1 MLPVYTQIK
10 DDLKTNLF
18 SHFTGLGIQHMPLI
32 TSHDPDIKQES
43 ESICSLGQEIK
54 QEFQPS
60 LDQTFELKQEC
71 QIKQEHESLFGEGLK
86 IKQEVQSEEDKGTF
100 LSNSNVPK
108 LEETTFEE
116 GGEKYTFIVL
126 DIQYTEK
133 KQAADG
139 Y

>member
-1 MLPVYTQIK
+1 MHPV
-10 DDLKTNLF
+10 
-18 SHFTGLGIQHMPLI
+18 

-86 IKQEVQSEEDKGTF
+86 IKQEVQPEEDKGTF
-100 LSNSNVPK
+100 LSKSNVPK

-116 GGEKYTFIVL
+116 GGKKYTFIVL
-126 DIQYTEK
+126 DIQFTEK
-133 KQAADG
+133 KQAGDD

>member
-1 MLPVYTQIK
+1 
-10 DDLKTNLF
+10 
-18 SHFTGLGIQHMPLI
+18 MPLI

-100 LSNSNVPK
+100 LSKSNVPK
-108 LEETTFEE
+108 QEETKYEE
-116 GGEKYTFIVL
+116 GGKKYIFIVL
-126 DIQYTEK
+126 DIQFTK
-133 KQAADG
+133 KSKRG
-139 Y
+139 MVY